1 MKANKIVIG
10 AVSAAMLSLS
20 VCSIAPVFAAGETV
34 QITVGNTEAKAGEK
48 FSVDISLANVPSTGI
63 QCCDFAIKYDSSL
76 VTIDSVEA
84 GELANTAAVKD
95 DPSAS
100 MLSIFDSSIS
110 NDKGVTAII
119 WSTALEDSSYWMNG
133 DGVFCTVKGT
143 VAAGATGKIPLE
155 VVPASR
161 DTYTG
166 SQVPNEVISVGYFN
180 NKDVV
185 RYGVKTNNGTISIGG
200 EDTTTTTT
208 KPIETTTTTTTTN
221 GGNDKPTGL
230 KGDVNLDGKV
240 SLADAVLIM
249 QALSNPDDYKLEG
262 QRKLNADTNSDGGV
276 SPSDALEIQLH
287 DLGLPSALDS

>member
-34 QITVGNTEAKAGEK
+34 QITVGNAEVKAGEK
-48 FSVDISLANVPSTGI
+48 FSVDISLANIPSTGI

-143 VAAGATGKIPLE
+143 VAAGATGDIPLE

-166 SQVPNEVISVGYFN
+166 SQVPNEVISVGYFK

-185 RYGVKTNNGTISIGG
+185 RYGVKTNNGTISVGG
-200 EDTTTTTT
+200 GAGTTTTATT
-208 KPIETTTTTTTTN
+208 
-221 GGNDKPTGL
+221 GGNDKPVGGL
-230 KGDVNLDGKV
+230 KGDANLDGKV

-249 QALSNPDDYKLEG
+249 QALSNPDDYKLNE
-262 QRKLNADTNSDGGV
+262 QASLNADTNSDGGV